1 MNVWAQRLTAVTCV
15 LLSVALL
22 IWSSPDARGYEFPRM
37 VALSMVVL
45 SLGLAVMAFKP
56 GKLLMV
62 ADIESIPIRIIWPML
77 VILLGLAFLAP
88 RLGFFSTSFL
98 VFVVTALVF
107 SPEGFTLRRLGI
119 MVFVGLCFTFT
130 LYLLFVVLLN
140 VHLPRAVLL
149 F

>member
-1 MNVWAQRLTAVTCV
+1 MNVWAQRLAAVTCV
-15 LLSVALL
+15 LLSVGLL

-37 VALSMVVL
+37 VALTMVVL
-45 SLGLAVMAFKP
+45 SVGLAVMAFKP

-98 VFVVTALVF
+98 VFMATVLVF
-107 SPEGFTLRRLGI
+107 SPERFTLRRLGM
-119 MVFVGLCFTFT
+119 MVFVGLCFTFA
-130 LYLLFVVLLN
+130 LYLLFVLLLN
-140 VHLPRAVLL
+140 VHLPRALL